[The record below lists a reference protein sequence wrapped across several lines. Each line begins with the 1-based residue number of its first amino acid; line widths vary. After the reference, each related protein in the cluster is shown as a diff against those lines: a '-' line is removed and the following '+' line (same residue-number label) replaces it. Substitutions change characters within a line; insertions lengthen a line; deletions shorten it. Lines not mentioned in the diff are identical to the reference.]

1 MEQGFILIM
10 IRELSNNKYK
20 VEKANYEDIIMDIDL
35 SDDDD
40 MNGSM
45 IDAT

>member
-10 IRELSNNKYK
+10 LREMGANKYK
-20 VEKANYEDIIMDIDL
+20 VEKANYNDIVMDIDL

-40 MNGSM
+40 DLNGSQ
-45 IDAT
+45 